1 MKKIVVTLLLPFILS
16 VACQAAPSALPQL
29 VIPDG
34 LGVNIHFAGTDM
46 AQVNKIAD
54 AGFKFVRMDFAWNN
68 VERKPGEFNFDI
80 YDQLV
85 DSLATRGIRVIYI
98 LDYGNPIY
106 EGAAPPFTDESRAA
120 FAAYAKAG
128 AAHFKGRGV
137 IWEIYNEPNGTW
149 FWKDPN
155 PRDYFKL
162 AKVTYTAIK
171 EADPDCLVIGPATCS
186 GKADRYLE
194 GVFEL
199 GLLNYVDAVSVHPYG
214 CRPPED
220 ANYFYTWLRRKIS
233 QYAPN
238 GKKLPIISGEWGYPS
253 LPCSSMGDGVTLEQQ
268 AEFLPRMFL
277 INTMNGC
284 PISIWYDWRNDGT
297 GQNPGDREHNFGTLY
312 FDYKEKPSYVAM
324 KTLTS
329 ELKGYSFV
337 RRISLGNVKDYAILM
352 QKDCHY
358 KAAVWTTGDTHAI
371 TIPVDSPSV
380 AIVSL
385 LGEKKLID
393 TRDGSIQLEINGSVQ
408 YIEPSTQSKNWG
420 LDTSWNK

>member
-1 MKKIVVTLLLPFILS
+1 MRKIVVTLLLALILS
-16 VACQAAPSALPQL
+16 VTCQAAPSALPPL

-46 AQVNKIAD
+46 TQVNKIAD

-85 DSLATRGIRVIYI
+85 DSLATRGIKVIYI

-106 EGAAPPFTDESRAA
+106 KGASPPFTDESRAA

-137 IWEIYNEPNGTW
+137 IWEIFNEPNGEW
-149 FWKDPN
+149 FWKN
-155 PRDYFKL
+155 PRAEDYVKL

-171 EADPDCLVIGPATCS
+171 EADPDCTVIGPATC
-186 GKADRYLE
+186 GRAYYYLE
-194 GVFEL
+194 AAFKY
-199 GLLNYVDAVSVHPYG
+199 GLLEYVDAVSVHPYG
-214 CRPPED
+214 CKPPEE
-220 ANYFYTWLRRKIS
+220 ANYFYNWLRRKIS
-233 QYAPN
+233 QYAPQ

-253 LPCSSMGDGVTLEQQ
+253 LPCSSFGDGVTIEQQ

-277 INTMNGC
+277 INTMNGL

-312 FDYKEKPSYVAM
+312 FDYTEKPVYVAM
-324 KTLTS
+324 KTLTG
-329 ELKGYSFV
+329 ELSGYSFV
-337 RRISLGNVKDYAILM
+337 RRISLGNIYDYAILLR
-352 QKDCHY
+352 KGSSY
-358 KAAVWTTGDTHAI
+358 KAAIWTKGDAHSI
-371 TIPVDSPSV
+371 LIPVDSPSV
-380 AIVSL
+380 TVTTL
-385 LGEKKLID
+385 LGEKKLVD
-393 TRDGSIQLEINGSVQ
+393 SKDGSIQLEISGSVQ
-408 YIEPSTQSKNWG
+408 YIEPSTQSCGWA
-420 LDTSWNK
+420 LDTKWNQ